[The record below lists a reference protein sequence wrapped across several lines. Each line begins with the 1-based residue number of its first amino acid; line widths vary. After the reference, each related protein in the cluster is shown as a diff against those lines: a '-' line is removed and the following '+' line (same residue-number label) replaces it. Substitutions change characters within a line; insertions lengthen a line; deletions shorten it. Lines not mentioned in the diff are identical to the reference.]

1 MKYIIVIFTICSIL
15 GKDIYQASWD
25 IWYVV
30 NKEYVA
36 QELCENQNVPM
47 LDCNGKCYLAKQLE
61 KAESALNDLE
71 KNHKNNRPVI
81 SENFKISQDFDFKI
95 HYKVIS
101 EENSK
106 DVFKSTN
113 ESKEILFIHSI
124 YHPPQ
129 S

>member
-15 GKDIYQASWD
+15 GKDIYQTSWD

-61 KAESALNDLE
+61 KAESTLNDLE

-81 SENFKISQDFDFKI
+81 SENVKIAQDFDFQI

-101 EENSK
+101 EEQSK
-106 DVFKSTN
+106 GVFKSTN

>member
-36 QELCENQNVPM
+36 QELCENQNIPM
-47 LDCNGKCYLAKQLE
+47 LNCNGKCYLSKQLK
-61 KAESALNDLE
+61 KAESALKDLE
-71 KNHKNNRPVI
+71 DNHKNNRPVM
-81 SENFKISQDFDFKI
+81 SENVKIAQNLDFKV
-95 HYKVIS
+95 YYEVIP
-101 EENSK
+101 EEKSK
-106 DVFKSTN
+106 IVFQNTN
-113 ESKEILFIHSI
+113 DSREILFINSI
-124 YHPPQ
+124 DHPPQ

>member
-25 IWYVV
+25 IWYVI

-36 QELCENQNVPM
+36 QELCENQDIPM
-47 LDCNGKCYLAKQLE
+47 LDCNGKCYLTKQLE
-61 KAESALNDLE
+61 KAESKLKDLE
-71 KNHKNNRPVI
+71 QNHKNNRPVI
-81 SENFKISQDFDFKI
+81 IENMKIAQSFDTSIHSEDAM
-95 HYKVIS
+95 

-106 DVFKSTN
+106 NCFNNTN
-113 ESKEILFIHSI
+113 ESINFLLINSI
-124 YHPPQ
+124 DHPPQ